1 MGGENFVDVKV
12 TIWQR
17 LHFKRRADMDRIV
30 DVLKATGETNHV
42 VDEDLGFT
50 YMQTLD
56 ETEDSITVEEN
67 DGNPTIEVYRD
78 GESIWDNAKKD

>member
-1 MGGENFVDVKV
+1 
-12 TIWQR
+12 
-17 LHFKRRADMDRIV
+17 MDRV
-30 DVLKATGETNHV
+30 VEVLKATGETNHV

-56 ETEDSITVEEN
+56 ETEDSMTVEEN

-78 GESIWDNAKKD
+78 GEGIWDNAKKD